1 MGMNMIEKVAIK
13 IYIATEWPN
22 DENMAEIGWQNIN
35 IRNRFIKIAKV
46 ALKTLNEP
54 TIEMIS
60 AGMDVE
66 IDYFKAGSNIGERG
80 RQIEA
85 SYKAMIFEALKE

>member
-1 MGMNMIEKVAIK
+1 MIERVAETIYQTLAFGNKLNEQPKEIK
-13 IYIATEWPN
+13 YLYTN
-22 DENMAEIGWQNIN
+22 
-35 IRNRFIKIAKV
+35 IAK
-46 ALKTLNEP
+46 AAIEAMQNP

-66 IDYFKAGSNIGERG
+66 IDYFKAGGDIGERG

-85 SYKAMIFEALKE
+85 SYKAMISKALKE